1 MIPESFNYLQVII
14 LDMLSVFGLM
24 DIDPFLF
31 LKLIN
36 NFVTINRPN
45 LVDDLIP
52 SHPHLICI
60 PFLAIVEGMVSQD
73 TAQPLVIVI

>member
-60 PFLAIVEGMVSQD
+60 PFLAIFEVMVSQD
-73 TAQPLVIVI
+73 TAQPLVLFI